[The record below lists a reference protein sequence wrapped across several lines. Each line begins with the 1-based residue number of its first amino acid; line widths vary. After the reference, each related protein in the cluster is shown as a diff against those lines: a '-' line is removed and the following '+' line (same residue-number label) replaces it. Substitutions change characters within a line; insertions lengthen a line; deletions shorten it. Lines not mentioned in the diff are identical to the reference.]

1 MHPALSIIV
10 FTVSSGAGY
19 GLLALLGF
27 LAAIGRLPLGTGFA
41 ATALVLALA
50 LITLGLM
57 SSTLHLGRPE
67 RAWRA
72 LSQWRSS
79 WLSREGVAALAT
91 YLAVLPF
98 AFGWLGADGGGAFY
112 VRLEPAFA
120 AAAIATTVLSLLT
133 LGCTA
138 MIYAS
143 LKPVHQWN
151 TRLVLPNYLALGL
164 MTGALWL
171 NALSGLFGVP
181 HLLALAIAALAIA
194 VAWPLKLAY
203 WRFIDTTQGPSSP
216 ESATGLGSFG
226 SVRLLDPP
234 HTEENYLQKEMG
246 FQIARKHASRLR
258 AITVAAGFGAPL
270 ALLLLTLFLEIAG
283 ISPVGDEAFF
293 GTLAALL
300 ASAGVLIERWLFF
313 AEARH
318 TVTLYYG
325 ATAA

>member
-19 GLLALLGF
+19 GLLALLGV
-27 LAAIGRLPLGTGFA
+27 LAASGRLPSGTGFA

-50 LITLGLM
+50 LVTLGLM

-91 YLAVLPF
+91 YLAALPF
-98 AFGWLGADGGGAFY
+98 AFGWLLTDGGAA
-112 VRLEPAFA
+112 VTLRLEPAFA
-120 AAAIATTVLSLLT
+120 VAAAATAVLSLLT

-151 TRLVLPNYLALGL
+151 TRWVPANYLALGL

-171 NALSGLFGVP
+171 HALLALFGVP
-181 HLLALAIAALAIA
+181 QMPVLGIAALAIA

-203 WRFIDTTQGPSSP
+203 WRFIDGTQAPASP

-234 HTEENYLQKEMG
+234 HSEENYLQKEMG
-246 FQIARKHASRLR
+246 FRIARRHASRLR
-258 AITVAAGFGAPL
+258 AITVAAGFGAPF
-270 ALLLLTLFLEIAG
+270 LLLLVTLLIELTNALPGWAG
-283 ISPVGDEAFF
+283 AVLGL
-293 GTLAALL
+293 LAAFL

>member
-19 GLLALLGF
+19 GLLALLGV
-27 LAAIGRLPLGTGFA
+27 LAAIGRLPSSVGFA
-41 ATALVLALA
+41 ATALGLALA

-79 WLSREGVAALAT
+79 WLSREGVAALVT

-98 AFGWLGADGGGAFY
+98 AFGWLVAEGGGA
-112 VRLEPAFA
+112 VTLRLEPTFA
-120 AAAIATTVLSLLT
+120 AAAVATTVLSLLT

-151 TRLVLPNYLALGL
+151 TRWVPANYLALGL

-171 NALSGLFGVP
+171 NALMALFGVP
-181 HLLALAIAALAIA
+181 QVSVLGIAALAIA

-203 WRFIDTTQGPSSP
+203 WRFIDSTQGPSSP

-270 ALLLLTLFLEIAG
+270 ALLLVTLLLQLTSTMPGWAG
-283 ISPVGDEAFF
+283 ALLGL
-293 GTLAALL
+293 LAALL